1 MQQAAPDPN
10 RWKALSVLGIA
21 YLMVVLDVSI
31 VNVALPSIQ
40 KDLGFASQSSLQWVV
55 SGYALTFGG
64 LLLLGGRSGDLLGR
78 RRIFMLGL
86 GLFALFSLLC
96 GLSRSPGMLIAMR
109 ALQGV
114 AGAILAPS
122 VFSITSVT
130 FREGAERNKAL
141 GILGAIAGSGAA
153 IGVLLGGVLTEYAGW
168 EWIFFVNVPIGLAAI
183 FAVRAFV
190 SESRAEGL
198 DPHFD
203 AAGAV
208 TVTAGLMLFVYA
220 LTRGPTV
227 GWGSAETIASFVG
240 WFVLTVAFVV
250 IEMRSRSPLVPLS
263 IFRRRTLTGANIIGF
278 ILGTMMFGM
287 FFLLSLYMQQVL
299 GFSPIKTGVGYLAVA
314 LTAMAAA
321 TVSQALVTRMGVKPV
336 LLGGLLLFIAG
347 LGFFTQISVD
357 GTYFGDLFLGFV
369 LIGIGLGCSFVP
381 VSIAALAGVTGKEA
395 GLASGL
401 INTNQQIGGALG
413 LAILTTVS
421 TTRRDDLV
429 GQGVAA
435 ANAAVSGFRLAFWVT
450 LGFAVVAVI
459 ATMLALKRDDLVLE
473 PGAAGAGAIG

>member
-1 MQQAAPDPN
+1 
-10 RWKALSVLGIA
+10 
-21 YLMVVLDVSI
+21 
-31 VNVALPSIQ
+31 
-40 KDLGFASQSSLQWVV
+40 
-55 SGYALTFGG
+55 
-64 LLLLGGRSGDLLGR
+64 
-78 RRIFMLGL
+78 
-86 GLFALFSLLC
+86 
-96 GLSRSPGMLIAMR
+96 
-109 ALQGV
+109 
-114 AGAILAPS
+114 
-122 VFSITSVT
+122 
-130 FREGAERNKAL
+130 
-141 GILGAIAGSGAA
+141 
-153 IGVLLGGVLTEYAGW
+153 
-168 EWIFFVNVPIGLAAI
+168 
-183 FAVRAFV
+183 
-190 SESRAEGL
+190 
-198 DPHFD
+198 
-203 AAGAV
+203 
-208 TVTAGLMLFVYA
+208 
-220 LTRGPTV
+220 V